1 MRSLCRN
8 NELSTPPPS
17 HPLTR
22 TMVMMMMVTVMVM
35 VKMVMM
41 KMVMVKMVM
50 MVMLVMIMLVK
61 MNYSVNHHTPILTQT
76 KLHDCTKI

>member
-1 MRSLCRN
+1 MLGQSLCRN

-41 KMVMVKMVM
+41 IM
-50 MVMLVMIMLVK
+50 MLVMIMQVK